1 MKIVFEY
8 RFFHGCQEFVQCP
21 FKSYYLIVVR
31 ESCRCKIFAKVKFF
45 NFKINEVRPTEQG

>member
-21 FKSYYLIVVR
+21 FKSYYLIVVT
-31 ESCRCKIFAKVKFF
+31 ESCRWKIFAKVKYF